1 MTHVFIVNK
10 QTIRVHLEYLF
21 AGTGSSNDAPF
32 LLDTQYINPRRKTE
46 GITSSAE
53 RNLAAMI
60 ADVSR
65 IRIGDKIIF
74 YLQAS
79 NNNPGMFFG
88 IFEAASEAFYQPN
101 SNYYLN

>member
-1 MTHVFIVNK
+1 MTHVFIVNE
-10 QTIRVHLEYLF
+10 QTIKIHLEYLF

-32 LLDTQYINPRRKTE
+32 LIDAQYANPRKKTE
-46 GITSSAE
+46 GKITSSAE

-74 YLQAS
+74 YLQSS
-79 NNNPGMFFG
+79 NNNSGMFLV
-88 IFEAASEAFYQPN
+88 
-101 SNYYLN
+101 YLKQQAKHSINQTQIII